1 MKKKKKEKDQKVK
14 IHNFPGG
21 TSEIILKEID
31 ELVAD
36 KPYCRIIQMGTN
48 AIING
53 INSLNSGKKI
63 VKINKLP
70 ETQLQLFV
78 V

>member
-1 MKKKKKEKDQKVK
+1 MKKKKEKEKDQQVK

-21 TSEIILKEID
+21 TSEIILKKID

-36 KPYCRIIQMGTN
+36 KPYCIIIQVGTN
-48 AIING
+48 AISNG
-53 INSLNSGKKI
+53 INSWNSGKKI

-70 ETQLQLFV
+70 ET
-78 V
+78 